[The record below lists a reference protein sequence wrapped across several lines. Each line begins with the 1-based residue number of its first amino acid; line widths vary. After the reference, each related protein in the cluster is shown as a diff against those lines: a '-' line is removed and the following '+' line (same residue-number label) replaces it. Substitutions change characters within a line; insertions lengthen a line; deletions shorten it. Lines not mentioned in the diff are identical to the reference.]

1 MPEYFTRV
9 EWAGG
14 HSGELSG
21 SNGAVMP
28 FSAPA
33 ALQGESGVLTPEDAF
48 VGSLNTCFMLMFIWA
63 VERLKIDLAS
73 YACEAVGEVK
83 EFLDRTSTFSR
94 VTLRP
99 RIEARSCEEGD
110 VERALRLAE
119 KYSLIWQSIR
129 SEVVLEPEIVIIR

>member
-1 MPEYFTRV
+1 MPEYSTRV
-9 EWAGG
+9 KWVGG

-33 ALQGESGVLTPEDAF
+33 ALHGESGVLTPEDAF

-73 YACEAVGEVK
+73 YACDAVGVVQ
-83 EFLDRTSTFSR
+83 EFLDRTSTFNR
-94 VTLRP
+94 ITLRP
-99 RIEARSCEEGD
+99 RIEARSCGERD
-110 VERALRLAE
+110 VKRALRLAE
-119 KYSLIWQSIR
+119 KYSLIWQSIS
-129 SEVVLEPEIVIIR
+129 SEVLLEPEIVIRR